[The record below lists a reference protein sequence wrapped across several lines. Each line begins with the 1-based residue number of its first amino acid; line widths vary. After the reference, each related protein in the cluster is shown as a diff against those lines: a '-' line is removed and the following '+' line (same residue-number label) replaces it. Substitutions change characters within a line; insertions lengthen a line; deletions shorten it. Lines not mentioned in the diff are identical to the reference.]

1 LKALVRVGR
10 HRSSGSRFLFLSCGL
25 RKRRR
30 RKPSM
35 AARPDASAAARRSRL
50 LDRVARLRRRDRS
63 PQASPPTEGPHERQ
77 IQRLEARVEGLEEL
91 IEGLQDALYRETVRL
106 EERIEALER
115 KSEPGEIARALSA
128 EARKR
133 GT

>member
-1 LKALVRVGR
+1 
-10 HRSSGSRFLFLSCGL
+10 
-25 RKRRR
+25 
-30 RKPSM
+30 M
-35 AARPDASAAARRSRL
+35 AARSDAGAAARRNRL
-50 LDRVARLRRRDRS
+50 LDRVAQLGRRDRS
-63 PQASPPTEGPHERQ
+63 PQATPPTEGPYERQ

-106 EERIEALER
+106 QERIEALER
-115 KSEPGEIARALSA
+115 KSEPVEIARALSA

>member
-1 LKALVRVGR
+1 
-10 HRSSGSRFLFLSCGL
+10 
-25 RKRRR
+25 
-30 RKPSM
+30 M
-35 AARPDASAAARRSRL
+35 AARPDASAAARRGRL

-63 PQASPPTEGPHERQ
+63 PQATLPTEGPHERQ